1 MTDQELDK
9 AFLKAVDFAN
19 NYDKVL
25 PTDIKLQ
32 FYAHYKHAVED
43 LGFYRPSD
51 KVELRNAFKINALFQ
66 VKRMTKNEAKLKYIE
81 LVEKHLKD

>member
-1 MTDQELDK
+1 MTDEELHS
-9 AFLKAVDFAN
+9 AFLKAVDDAN
-19 NYDKVL
+19 SYDKIL

-43 LGFYRPSD
+43 IGFYRPSD
-51 KVELRNAFKINALFQ
+51 KVELRNAFKLNALFQ

-81 LVEKHLKD
+81 LVNKHLK